1 MSRLFTMWGRGK
13 ERGKRAGFFAVLSS
27 PFSPETLICVR
38 DFFVLLFFKEALTGG
53 YPLFPCRVATLAQSV
68 FPLPSPSSQR
78 VEVFSLALMGRGWG
92 RESLPRFQQCPREL
106 SRKLHVHA
114 PGIS

>member
-27 PFSPETLICVR
+27 PFSPEKLICVR

-53 YPLFPCRVATLAQSV
+53 YPLYPCRVATLAQSV

-78 VEVFSLALMGRGWG
+78 VEVFSLALRGRGWG
-92 RESLPRFQQCPREL
+92 RASLPGFRQCPREL
-106 SRKLHVHA
+106 SRKLHA